1 MLLLI
6 RNFIINAMPIIETIM
21 KGIATLQQGQSVELK
36 IISSPVSKS
45 ILFVTV
51 LSATKLNMDIK
62 IEMVVAIY
70 TIHLNSFF
78 IT

>member
-1 MLLLI
+1 
-6 RNFIINAMPIIETIM
+6 MPIIETII